1 MCCYI
6 VFIICYHCSY
16 PGCCVTHGQP
26 FVCPSRYVDEITNSF
41 IADIHT
47 RMPSFCGQQI
57 KFSDKALT
65 PLAILQP
72 VPYIQAQPNT
82 KPAPVRPRITTGIP
96 VLGKPNIPSMSQSY
110 NKPAQEVPVSG
121 SGRHNLS
128 APSDISKKS
137 NTVLLGDS
145 TNIGSGMSLTNS
157 MTTHQSKSA
166 GSIVPIFKSNFNSL
180 QKVPVNSVAKNYKQ
194 ASCGTNT
201 TLSTKRHNT
210 EMLKIQ
216 SSSKRPCLGAQI
228 QNASIPFNSRQQIHT
243 TTPISQFNAQVVPAI
258 DNGLLNERGD
268 ESFHT
273 PVQRPGN
280 NKTKVF
286 LTVA

>member
-1 MCCYI
+1 M
-6 VFIICYHCSY
+6 CYHCSY

-96 VLGKPNIPSMSQSY
+96 VLGKPNIPSMSQLY
-110 NKPAQEVPVSG
+110 NKPAQEVPVS
-121 SGRHNLS
+121 
-128 APSDISKKS
+128 D
-137 NTVLLGDS
+137 TVLLGDS
-145 TNIGSGMSLTNS
+145 TNIVSGMSLTNS
-157 MTTHQSKSA
+157 MATHQSKSA

-180 QKVPVNSVAKNYKQ
+180 KKVPVNSVAKNYKQ
-194 ASCGTNT
+194 ISC
-201 TLSTKRHNT
+201 TKRHNT
-210 EMLKIQ
+210 KMLKTQ
-216 SSSKRPCLGAQI
+216 SSSKRPCLSAQI
-228 QNASIPFNSRQQIHT
+228 QNTSTPFNSRQQIHT
-243 TTPISQFNAQVVPAI
+243 TTPISQFNGTPQAQVVPAM

-273 PVQRPGN
+273 PVQRSGN

-286 LTVA
+286 LIVA